1 MKVLWIVNL
10 IPSDLAAAIDSK
22 KTVLGGWIESMAAEL
37 RENDDIELA
46 IACKNSGSEKFY
58 HEVNK
63 IKYYSVSYTSKTSL
77 EELMK
82 RCREI
87 IKEFQPDIIQ
97 IEGTEFLHALAM
109 LKAAK
114 EENIKAVISLQG
126 ILNGQYNYQCGQL
139 SIDDMMFSLSFT
151 NIYAAWIMH
160 LRKKYWYKPRMKSER
175 DILEQADYLIG
186 RTTWDKAHAYKINPN
201 AKYYSCNRVLRNP
214 FYEKQWKI
222 DEIQRHTI
230 YLGNG
235 YFPLKGMHYMFMAIP
250 ELVREYP
257 DLKVYVGGYK
267 PYETKDKRSLLKKGY
282 ASYLK
287 KLVKDLNIENYIEF
301 TGPLSAE
308 QVADRLSKTHVYAL
322 CSAAENS
329 PNTLGEAMVVGTPSV
344 AAYVGGVSDM
354 AVDTKEAL
362 FFRNDDP
369 AILAWNIKR
378 IFDNDELAQSLSSNA
393 KEHALDTHDAK
404 KNADKLISIYK
415 DIME

>member
-114 EENIKAVISLQG
+114 EEKIKAVISLQG

-151 NIYAAWIMH
+151 NIYSAWIMH

-267 PYETKDKRSLLKKGY
+267 PYETKDKRSFLKKGY
-282 ASYLK
+282 AAYPK

-308 QVADRLSKTHVYAL
+308 QVADKLSKTHVYAL